1 MVGEHTLHRSLS
13 VSVLSGLA
21 LVGVGCATASGGRD
35 EFAKDVRGTFAP
47 SDPEPHLL
55 VAGPAMLL
63 HLSTEHGQGVTLFRV
78 VRREGTAA
86 DCVAGPQRK
95 GDIIEMAHGSLY
107 VTEKESVCATVADG
121 VSLTWHAREG
131 AHPLRPLL
139 VEHQAS
145 LP

>member
-1 MVGEHTLHRSLS
+1 M
-13 VSVLSGLA
+13 
-21 LVGVGCATASGGRD
+21 VGVGCATAPGVRD
-35 EFAKDVRGTFAP
+35 EFEKDVRGTVAP

-63 HLSTEHGQGVTLFRV
+63 HLSTEHAKGVTLFRV
-78 VRREGTAA
+78 VRRDGTAA

-95 GDIIEMAHGSLY
+95 GDVIEMAHGALY
-107 VTEKESVCATVADG
+107 VSKKESVCATVADG

-131 AHPLRPLL
+131 VHPLSPPL